1 MGAMQHR
8 LKRALA
14 RAGHFVPH
22 LFIAVEVALLGWKLA
37 TLARPSMIEVMFD
50 STPGGTG
57 AWGALLVAVGLVVFS
72 IPIAITYALHDRY
85 CTICVRYRAQPR
97 YSRILM
103 GIGRPWWTVQ
113 GAQWPGLFVAL
124 GILVG
129 GLWFNWALLVHYV
142 LMIGYWLGFI
152 GYMRLGS
159 GRAVTV

>member
-22 LFIAVEVALLGWKLA
+22 FFIAVEVALLGWRLA
-37 TLARPSMIEVMFD
+37 NLTRPSMIEALFGD
-50 STPGGTG
+50 SSGGTG
-57 AWGALLVAVGLVVFS
+57 AWGALLVAVGIVVFGA
-72 IPIAITYALHDRY
+72 PIVVFYILHDGH

-97 YSRILM
+97 YNRVLM

-113 GAQWPGLFVAL
+113 GPQWPGLIITLA
-124 GILVG
+124 ILVG
-129 GLWFNWALLVHYV
+129 GMWFNWALLVHYV

-159 GRAVTV
+159 GRAVAV